1 MYEELE
7 KKRKESELRVRRNRN
22 SEVSCPRLPAEVK
35 TMMPPIIPSLR
46 SVVRNTQTPAINF
59 KPTSSVLNSESINRF
74 DDLVETMEEMNK
86 LNMGTT
92 TSNDHNI
99 QRVSLKPEYL
109 WDKGRLVRVNKRLK
123 FFSKNV

>member
-1 MYEELE
+1 
-7 KKRKESELRVRRNRN
+7 
-22 SEVSCPRLPAEVK
+22 
-35 TMMPPIIPSLR
+35 
-46 SVVRNTQTPAINF
+46 
-59 KPTSSVLNSESINRF
+59 
-74 DDLVETMEEMNK
+74 MEEMNK